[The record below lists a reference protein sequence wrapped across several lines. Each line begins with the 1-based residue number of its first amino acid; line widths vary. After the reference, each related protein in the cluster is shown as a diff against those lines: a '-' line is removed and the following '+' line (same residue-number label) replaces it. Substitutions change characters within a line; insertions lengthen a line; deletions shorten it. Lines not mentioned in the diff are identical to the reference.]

1 MERPDRHAGSSVGS
15 TSQASI
21 PRSLPENHTSG
32 RRPVPNS
39 AATSNGPPPP
49 PPIPSLR
56 SVPSSSSLSAAGMS
70 AAQVISLAREA
81 MQNAIETESQ
91 AADPGAVGT
100 GLRTGVTIDLSRK
113 GIQKLPDEVVDI
125 VKGELE
131 RSTSSGASATSRPDA
146 DTYTVSRLALSH
158 NQLTTLP
165 ARFSECTSL
174 RYLNIRGNQIK
185 EFPMPV
191 YLPSPFA
198 LDKFLTML
206 LAV

>member
-1 MERPDRHAGSSVGS
+1 
-15 TSQASI
+15 
-21 PRSLPENHTSG
+21 
-32 RRPVPNS
+32 
-39 AATSNGPPPP
+39 
-49 PPIPSLR
+49 
-56 SVPSSSSLSAAGMS
+56 MS

-131 RSTSSGASATSRPDA
+131 RSASSGASATSRPDA

-206 LAV
+206 LVV

>member
-1 MERPDRHAGSSVGS
+1 
-15 TSQASI
+15 
-21 PRSLPENHTSG
+21 
-32 RRPVPNS
+32 
-39 AATSNGPPPP
+39 
-49 PPIPSLR
+49 
-56 SVPSSSSLSAAGMS
+56 MS

-81 MQNAIETESQ
+81 MQNAIESESQ
-91 AADPGAVGT
+91 AAEAGAVST

-125 VKGELE
+125 VKGDLE
-131 RSTSSGASATSRPDA
+131 RSVPMGSSLGTRSDT

-191 YLPSPFA
+191 CLPPYRRNIS
-198 LDKFLTML
+198 
-206 LAV
+206 

>member
-1 MERPDRHAGSSVGS
+1 
-15 TSQASI
+15 
-21 PRSLPENHTSG
+21 
-32 RRPVPNS
+32 VPNS
-39 AATSNGPPPP
+39 AATSNGPPLP

-131 RSTSSGASATSRPDA
+131 RSASGASAASRPDA

-165 ARFSECTSL
+165 PRFSECTSL

-185 EFPMPV
+185 EFPMAV
-191 YLPSPFA
+191 YFPSPSAFDN
-198 LDKFLTML
+198 L
-206 LAV
+206 

>member
-1 MERPDRHAGSSVGS
+1 
-15 TSQASI
+15 
-21 PRSLPENHTSG
+21 
-32 RRPVPNS
+32 
-39 AATSNGPPPP
+39 
-49 PPIPSLR
+49 
-56 SVPSSSSLSAAGMS
+56 MS
-70 AAQVISLAREA
+70 AAQVVSLAREA
-81 MQNAIETESQ
+81 MQNAIESESQ
-91 AADPGAVGT
+91 AAEAGAVGT

-131 RSTSSGASATSRPDA
+131 RSASKGSTARSDA

-158 NQLTTLP
+158 NQLTSLP

-191 YLPSPFA
+191 CLPSP
-198 LDKFLTML
+198 LDFEATSNAMTSCVTWHL
-206 LAV
+206 